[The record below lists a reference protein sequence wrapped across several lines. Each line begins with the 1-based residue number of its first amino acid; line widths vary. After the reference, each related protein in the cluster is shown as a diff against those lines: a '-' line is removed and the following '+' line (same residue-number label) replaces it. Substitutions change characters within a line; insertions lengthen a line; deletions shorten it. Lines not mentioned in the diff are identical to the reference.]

1 MPDGGP
7 YAVWIGRDVVEAA
20 GEEAAPFLQG
30 QLSQDVLAVGD
41 GASTWTWVL
50 TPQGKVEALARVT
63 RLSHERWLLDT
74 DEGWGEALV
83 VRLNRFKLRTKVTI
97 EQLDWKVL
105 GLRDGATAQIEG
117 AVSADPAW
125 PGVRGTDLLG
135 AGLSVPDGIRLV
147 GPHEY
152 EAERIAVGFPRMG
165 ADIDERTTP
174 GETGLVGRTVSFTKG
189 CYTGQELV
197 ARVDSRGGNVPRRL
211 ARLAP
216 ERKVEAGSTL
226 VTRAGEP
233 AGVLTSVAETSAGGW
248 VGLGY
253 IKRGVGTEERLATGV
268 EGVAVTVSGLVG

>member
-1 MPDGGP
+1 MPDSGP
-7 YAVWIGRDVVEAA
+7 YAVWLGRDVVEAV
-20 GEEAAPFLQG
+20 GEEAAAFLQG

-63 RLSHERWLLDT
+63 RLSQERWLLDT
-74 DEGWGEALV
+74 DEGRGEAMV
-83 VRLNRFKLRTKVTI
+83 GRLNRFKLRTKVTI
-97 EQLDWKVL
+97 EQLDWRVL
-105 GLRDGATAQIEG
+105 GIRDGATADIEG
-117 AVSADPAW
+117 AVRADPAW
-125 PGVRGTDLLG
+125 PGVRGTDLMG
-135 AGLSVPDGIRLV
+135 ADLSVPEGIRLM
-147 GPHEY
+147 GPDEY

-165 ADIDERTTP
+165 LDIDERTIP

-216 ERKVEAGSTL
+216 EGKVEAGSTL
-226 VTRAGEP
+226 MTPGGEQ
-233 AGVLTSVAETSAGGW
+233 AGVLTSVAETSAAGW

-253 IKRGVGTEERLATGV
+253 IKRGVGTEEPLAAGV
-268 EGVAVTVSGLVG
+268 EGVAVTVLGLVS